1 MEVRV
6 DLRSD
11 TVTMPSPEMR
21 RAIYEAEVGD
31 DVYGDDPSV
40 NELEEKSAE
49 MLGKEAGLF
58 VTSGTQGNLVSM
70 LAHCGRGDEVLVGDR
85 SHIFSSEAGGASVLG
100 GLFLYPIKTD
110 RHGFLEPDVIR
121 AATKPHDYHV
131 PPTKL
136 LCIENTHN
144 QMSGQPLTTAQTE
157 AMADAAREGGMNVHI
172 DGARIFNAAVSL
184 GVDVKEL
191 VAPADSATFCLSK
204 GLSCPVGSVV
214 VGSEDFI
221 NRARRWRKML
231 GAGMRQVGVI
241 AAAGI
246 YSLDNMID
254 RLAEDHAKRQE
265 TRPRTRRNRRHQRR
279 PRQHPLQHRLL
290 QHPPRHRPNHRP
302 KSTRTRHPSKPRRP
316 INAHGNP
323 LRHLIRRHRLHV
335 GGDARALPPSRR
347 CGVDVLGFNRQCRS
361 VPPTSTANDLRSASP
376 LPTHPARKTDFP
388 AISRADSRTA

>member
-40 NELEEKSAE
+40 NELEAKSAE

-70 LAHCGRGDEVLVGDR
+70 LAHCGRGDEVVVGDR
-85 SHIFSSEAGGASVLG
+85 SHIFTNEAGGASVLG
-100 GLFLYPIKTD
+100 ALFLYPVKTD
-110 RHGFLEPDVIR
+110 RFGFLEPDEIR
-121 AATKPHDYHV
+121 AATNPTDYHK
-131 PPTKL
+131 PPTRL

-144 QMSGQPLTTAQTE
+144 QASGQPLTVEQTE
-157 AMADAAREGGMNVHI
+157 AMANAAREGGMAVHI

-184 GVDVKEL
+184 GVDVAEL
-191 VAPADSATFCLSK
+191 SAAADSVTFCLSK
-204 GLSCPVGSVV
+204 GLACPVGSVV

-221 NRARRWRKML
+221 DQARRYRKML

-254 RLAEDHAKRQE
+254 RLAEDHENAKKLAEGLAEIDGISVDPDNIHSNIVYFNIPPGSGSSIAANLKERGILVNAGDPMMRMVTHYGISSEDIDYTLVALQE
-265 TRPRTRRNRRHQRR
+265 HF
-279 PRQHPLQHRLL
+279 
-290 QHPPRHRPNHRP
+290 
-302 KSTRTRHPSKPRRP
+302 
-316 INAHGNP
+316 
-323 LRHLIRRHRLHV
+323 
-335 GGDARALPPSRR
+335 RAA
-347 CGVDVLGFNRQCRS
+347 V
-361 VPPTSTANDLRSASP
+361 AA
-376 LPTHPARKTDFP
+376 A
-388 AISRADSRTA
+388 

>member
-40 NELEEKSAE
+40 NELEAKSAA

-70 LAHCGRGDEVLVGDR
+70 LAHCGRGDEVVVGDR
-85 SHIFSSEAGGASVLG
+85 SHIFTNEAGGASVLG
-100 GLFLYPIKTD
+100 ALFLYPVKTD
-110 RHGFLEPDVIR
+110 RFGFLEPDEIR
-121 AATKPHDYHV
+121 AATNPTDYHK
-131 PPTKL
+131 PPTRL

-144 QMSGQPLTTAQTE
+144 QASGQPLTVEQTE
-157 AMADAAREGGMNVHI
+157 AMADAAREGGMSVHI

-184 GVDVKEL
+184 GVDVAEL
-191 VAPADSATFCLSK
+191 SAPADSVTFCLSK
-204 GLSCPVGSVV
+204 GLACPVGSIV
-214 VGSEDFI
+214 VGSEEFI
-221 NRARRWRKML
+221 DQARRYRKML

-254 RLAEDHAKRQE
+254 RLAEDHDNAKKLAEGLAEIDGISVDPDNIHSNIVYFNIPSGSGQSIAANLKERGILVNAGDPVMRMVTHYGISSEDIDYTLVALQE
-265 TRPRTRRNRRHQRR
+265 HF
-279 PRQHPLQHRLL
+279 
-290 QHPPRHRPNHRP
+290 
-302 KSTRTRHPSKPRRP
+302 
-316 INAHGNP
+316 
-323 LRHLIRRHRLHV
+323 
-335 GGDARALPPSRR
+335 RAA
-347 CGVDVLGFNRQCRS
+347 V
-361 VPPTSTANDLRSASP
+361 AA
-376 LPTHPARKTDFP
+376 
-388 AISRADSRTA
+388 